1 MQPLL
6 PFAGAKGVGM
16 EKAGEWGM
24 YLRIA
29 TCIGLHEDSCKLLV
43 SGLHEDSASGMRQ
56 FWKPLTC

>member
-29 TCIGLHEDSCKLLV
+29 TCIGLHEDSCNEL
-43 SGLHEDSASGMRQ
+43 EA
-56 FWKPLTC
+56 